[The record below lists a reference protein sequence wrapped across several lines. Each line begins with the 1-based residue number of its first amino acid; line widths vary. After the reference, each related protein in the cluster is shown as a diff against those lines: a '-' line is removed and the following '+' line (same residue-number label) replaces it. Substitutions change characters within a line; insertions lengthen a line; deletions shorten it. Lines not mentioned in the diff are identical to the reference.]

1 MASKPTW
8 LTTKLV
14 ALPASLALSAA
25 AIGVASMSMANAAED
40 TVTITGIDVTCGDG
54 VATSIDYTVT
64 NTSEISIT
72 NYEERLNGSLR
83 AGGAGD
89 DLAGLDS
96 YNGGD
101 NLDPNEP
108 PSQSGTPGNAPEFT
122 ITILGE
128 PEPGADVEQFGT
140 ETVANPC
147 LTSTQEPE
155 ETPSDPK
162 DSTEPADSPAHPQV
176 APKSGL

>member
-1 MASKPTW
+1 MAAQTQPAR
-8 LTTKLV
+8 LTGKLL
-14 ALPASLALSAA
+14 ALPAAIAL
-25 AIGVASMSMANAAED
+25 AIGIAGMSMANAAEN

-64 NTSEISIT
+64 NTSELPIT

-83 AGGAGD
+83 AGGTGD
-89 DLAGLDS
+89 NLEGLDS

-101 NLDPNEP
+101 NLDPNDP

-122 ITILGE
+122 ITISGE
-128 PEPGADVEQFGT
+128 PEPGAEPVQFGS

-147 LTSTQEPE
+147 LTSPEGTPAEDPPSEPE
-155 ETPSDPK
+155 DTPGQQ
-162 DSTEPADSPAHPQV
+162 AHPQV
-176 APKSGL
+176 APKSGI